1 MSLFVLPRIE
11 AVAPMYAPPWNP
23 NLTLTLTLTLALT
36 LTRYAPLHGGT
47 TVTISGG
54 GLDQEHEDV
63 KVRLDE
69 TEMLP

>member
-1 MSLFVLPRIE
+1 
-11 AVAPMYAPPWNP
+11 MYAPLHGLALYPNP
-23 NLTLTLTLTLALT
+23 IPHTLTLTLTLALT

-47 TVTISGG
+47 TVTISGA

-69 TEMLP
+69 TEMLPSP